1 MKVLVISK
9 DGVTL
14 PLLMA
19 RGERPTMRGFDTG
32 ERSRQRKRICGRM
45 PPTPPTPPP
54 AQNVSQRSVTNID
67 LDPKCRLFCL
77 LSGGTKRDQ
86 KCGRSSG
93 FLRIEGEDAGTIPSG
108 HSPQAGWRGEWG
120 RAEVGK
126 GNLGLPLLLQGYT
139 GIQQPEEAPARQFTE
154 LPRPCCKFLVRRP

>member
-45 PPTPPTPPP
+45 PPTPPP

-67 LDPKCRLFCL
+67 LDPKCPAF
-77 LSGGTKRDQ
+77 LSPVRRNKKRSKVWKIKWVLEDRE
-86 KCGRSSG
+86 GRRGNNSFRS
-93 FLRIEGEDAGTIPSG
+93 FPPSWMEGRVGEGR
-108 HSPQAGWRGEWG
+108 GWKGE
-120 RAEVGK
+120 
-126 GNLGLPLLLQGYT
+126 
-139 GIQQPEEAPARQFTE
+139 
-154 LPRPCCKFLVRRP
+154 PRPATPLAGLHGDTTARGGASQTVH